1 MERERIGF
9 VGTSDLAGHFRGKSF
24 PMADLP
30 ARLARGVGLAPS
42 NMMLSA
48 FGPIYETPFGTE
60 GEVFLIPD
68 PDTHVEVMF
77 GDAAPEIFF
86 IGDIRTFDG
95 TPWPYCPRNFLRRAV
110 NALEDET
117 GVRLLSAFEQEFVY
131 TGVEARPASPYRLDA
146 LRRQGIFGEALLAA
160 LRTAGLT
167 PDSFLAEY
175 GPRQYEVTIAPAV
188 GVAAAD
194 NAVVTRELT
203 QAVAFRL
210 GQRAIHA
217 PILDPNDVGTG
228 THIHFSLVD
237 GTGAPALPDPNRPY
251 GLSEV
256 GGRFIAGILHHMP
269 AITAVTAPSVASY
282 YRLRPNRWAP
292 TTANLASLD
301 RGAAVR
307 LCSAPGADNATL
319 ARQFNA
325 EFRVADAAASPY
337 LALGILVHAGLD
349 GIRKKMA
356 LPLPGQAADMPR
368 LPASLD
374 EALGFLAGSAEAKE
388 WFGEDFLNAYL
399 VFKRSEIRSLEGLDE
414 QEICR
419 RYAEVY

>member
-9 VGTSDLAGHFRGKSF
+9 VGISDLAGHFRGKSF
-24 PMADLP
+24 PMADLE
-30 ARLARGVGLAPS
+30 ARLVRGVGLAPS

-68 PDTHVEVMF
+68 PATHVEVAF

-86 IGDIRTFDG
+86 IGDIRTIDG
-95 TPWPYCPRNFLRRAV
+95 GGWPYCPRNFLRRAV

-117 GVRLLSAFEQEFVY
+117 GLRLLSAFEQEFIY
-131 TGVEARPASPYRLDA
+131 TGAEARPASPYRLDA

-160 LRTAGLT
+160 LRAAGLT

-175 GPRQYEVTIAPAV
+175 GQRQYEVTVAPAV
-188 GVAAAD
+188 GIEAAD
-194 NAVVTRELT
+194 NAVITRELT

-210 GQRAIHA
+210 GHRAIHA
-217 PILDPNDVGTG
+217 PILDPGDVGSG
-228 THIHFSLVD
+228 THIHLSLVD
-237 GTGAPALPDPNRPY
+237 AAGVPALTDPNRPY

-256 GGRFIAGILHHMP
+256 GSQFIGGIINHMP
-269 AITAVTAPSVASY
+269 AIAAVTAPSIASY

-292 TTANLASLD
+292 TTANLASQD

-307 LCSAPGADNATL
+307 LCGAAGTDRDAL
-319 ARQFNA
+319 ARAFNA
-325 EFRVADAAASPY
+325 EFRVADATASPY
-337 LALGILVHAGLD
+337 LALGILVNAGLD
-349 GIRKKMA
+349 GVRRKMA
-356 LPLPGQAADMPR
+356 LPLPGQAAPLPR
-368 LPASLD
+368 SLK
-374 EALGFLAGSAEAKE
+374 EALGFLANSPEARK

-399 VFKRSEIRSLEGLDE
+399 LFKRSEIRSLEGLDE

>member
-68 PDTHVEVMF
+68 PDTHVQVAF
-77 GDAAPEIFF
+77 DDAAPEIFF
-86 IGDIRTFDG
+86 IGDIRTLDG

-110 NALEDET
+110 KALEDET
-117 GVRLLSAFEQEFVY
+117 GLRLLSAFEQEFVY
-131 TGVEARPASPYRLDA
+131 TGADARPASPYRLDA
-146 LRRQGIFGEALLAA
+146 LRRQGIFGEILLAA

-175 GPRQYEVTIAPAV
+175 GPRQYEVTVAPAI

-194 NAVVTRELT
+194 NAVITRELT
-203 QAVAFRL
+203 QAVAYRL
-210 GQRAIHA
+210 GHRAIHA
-217 PILDPNDVGTG
+217 PILDPHDVGSG
-228 THIHFSLVD
+228 THIHFSLIDTAGV
-237 GTGAPALPDPNRPY
+237 PALPDQSRPY
-251 GLSEV
+251 GLSAV
-256 GGRFIAGILHHMP
+256 GGQFIAGILHHMP

-292 TTANLASLD
+292 TTSNLASLD
-301 RGAAVR
+301 RGAALR
-307 LCSAPGADNATL
+307 LCAAAGTDKETL
-319 ARQFNA
+319 AHQFNA

-337 LALGILVHAGLD
+337 LALGVLVCAGLD
-349 GIRKKMA
+349 GVRKKMA
-356 LPLPGQAADMPR
+356 LPSLGLAAP

-374 EALGFLAGSAEAKE
+374 EALGLLASSAEARE
-388 WFGEDFLNAYL
+388 WFGEEFLNIYL
-399 VFKRSEIRSLEGLDE
+399 MFKRSEIRSLEALDE